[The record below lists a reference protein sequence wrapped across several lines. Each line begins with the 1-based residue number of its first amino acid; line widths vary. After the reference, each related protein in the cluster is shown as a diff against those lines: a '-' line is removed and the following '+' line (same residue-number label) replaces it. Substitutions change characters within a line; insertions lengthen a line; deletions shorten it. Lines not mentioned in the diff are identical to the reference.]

1 MAVVNDDDDNDGGMM
16 MMMFFVRNWV
26 AQFREAKMQ
35 VSCVSFSKKRLSRQI
50 VQQFLRKLALIKIKM
65 ALRQAASQREKK
77 MKRRNE
83 T

>member
-1 MAVVNDDDDNDGGMM
+1 MRK
-16 MMMFFVRNWV
+16 F
-26 AQFREAKMQ
+26 QQK
-35 VSCVSFSKKRLSRQI
+35 SLSRQI

-65 ALRQAASQREKK
+65 ALRRAASQREKE